1 MVAEAGRRLL
11 QRCKVANTCI
21 PYCTSSTPLCAL
33 LVVASFYRYIHDM
46 LQQCTTVRTVTTV
59 TGLVIATVKSVYLA
73 PYSTVQQ
80 TTAFSRCSFY
90 RGREIVLACLCGP
103 SIATVPVLHA
113 GMDLRPTWA
122 ASRGGGIGLGVICL
136 CIPAGVVRR
145 VLAVQKDVRV
155 AVRPFEVQERHAT
168 NLAGTRASTR
178 RSTGTGT
185 RIRTSASAGGL

>member
-1 MVAEAGRRLL
+1 MCSSCCRVLL
-11 QRCKVANTCI
+11 
-21 PYCTSSTPLCAL
+21 S
-33 LVVASFYRYIHDM
+33 IHP
-46 LQQCTTVRTVTTV
+46 RHVTTV
-59 TGLVIATVKSVYLA
+59 YYSTHRHHGNRLGNRHGEVVYLA
-73 PYSTVQQ
+73 QYSTVQQ

-185 RIRTSASAGGL
+185 CIRTSASAGGL